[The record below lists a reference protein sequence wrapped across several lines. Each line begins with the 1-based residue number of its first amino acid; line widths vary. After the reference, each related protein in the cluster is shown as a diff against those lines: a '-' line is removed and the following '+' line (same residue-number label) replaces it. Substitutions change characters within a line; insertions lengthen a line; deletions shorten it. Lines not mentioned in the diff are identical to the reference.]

1 MTSPI
6 RLSRRQFVQRALAVS
21 AAFPGLRSAEASG
34 SANPIVLDRYG
45 PLLQDPHRILDLPE
59 GFSYRVISR
68 AGDRMA
74 DGLLVPGFPDGMA
87 AFSGR
92 DGNVI
97 LVRNHELE
105 SKGAGGHR

>member
-59 GFSYRVISR
+59 GFSLKFLSR
-68 AGDRMA
+68 KTDI
-74 DGLLVPGFPDGMA
+74 PC
-87 AFSGR
+87 
-92 DGNVI
+92 
-97 LVRNHELE
+97 
-105 SKGAGGHR
+105 